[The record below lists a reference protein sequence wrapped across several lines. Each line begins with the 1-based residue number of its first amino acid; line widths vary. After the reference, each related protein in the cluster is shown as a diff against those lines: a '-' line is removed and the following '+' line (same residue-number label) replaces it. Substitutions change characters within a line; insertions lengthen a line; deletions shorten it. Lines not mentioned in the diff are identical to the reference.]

1 MVMDYRSFSTDE
13 SYELWADCQEKIEER
28 IQDLMRE
35 GNAFDECAFENF
47 AENIYSATA
56 EEADSI
62 ESYLRNKDFEKLGRL
77 LWSISYKRAED
88 NATWQARDEFHNGEI
103 RND

>member
-1 MVMDYRSFSTDE
+1 MMDYRAYCTDE
-13 SYELWADCQEKIEER
+13 RQELWSDCQEAIEER

-35 GNAFDECAFENF
+35 GNKFDECAFENF
-47 AENIYSATA
+47 AENIYSATI

-88 NATWQARDEFHNGEI
+88 NATWQARDEWHNGDITNE
-103 RND
+103 